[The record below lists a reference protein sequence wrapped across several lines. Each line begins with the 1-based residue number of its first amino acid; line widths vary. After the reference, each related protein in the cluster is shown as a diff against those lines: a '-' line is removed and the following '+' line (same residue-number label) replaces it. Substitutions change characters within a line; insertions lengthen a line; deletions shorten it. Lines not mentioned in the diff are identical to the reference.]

1 MIFLNPL
8 VLFGL
13 IATSIPV
20 LIHLL
25 NLKKLKKIEFS
36 TLAFLKEL
44 QKSKIRKIK
53 LKQWIL
59 LALRIL
65 IIAFLVMSFA
75 RPTLKTISLGG
86 TSSVAKTTAI
96 LILDDSFSMSVISEK
111 GSYFN
116 QAKQVIKTI
125 ISELQ
130 EGDEIAL
137 LKTSDRNDREI
148 ILTNNFSNVIKDL
161 NDSEIKDRSG
171 TLHNAILKAGML
183 LSQSKNFNKEIYIF
197 SDYQKS
203 RMFEE
208 ESQLSDL
215 KDLFTEDTRLYNFK
229 YTEKDVF
236 NIAITDFK
244 INNQIFQKNATLD
257 FSATVKN
264 ESERTVS
271 NGVISLFI
279 NGERKAQQSFNLNS
293 NESNEINFEI
303 TLQNEGLLEVMTEIE
318 DDDILNDNRRY
329 LSLYI
334 PEFINVLI
342 FVDEDSDA
350 EL

>member
-44 QKSKIRKIK
+44 QKTKIRKIK

-75 RPTLKTISLGG
+75 RPTLKSVSIGG

-96 LILDDSFSMSVISEK
+96 FILDDSFSMSIISDR

-116 QAKQVIKTI
+116 QAKQIIKSI
-125 ISELQ
+125 LSELQ
-130 EGDEIAL
+130 EGDEVAL
-137 LKTSDRNDREI
+137 IRTSDLLEKEI
-148 ILTNNFSNVIKDL
+148 SLTNNFNSIIKEL
-161 NDSEIKDRSG
+161 NECDISDVSG
-171 TLHNAILKAGML
+171 TLHNSIFKAGVL
-183 LSQSKNFNKEIYIF
+183 LSQSQNFNKEIYIF

-203 RMFEE
+203 RICEQE
-208 ESQLSDL
+208 TNLSDL
-215 KDLFTEDTRLYNFK
+215 SELFTTETRLYKFNFPK
-229 YTEKDVF
+229 KDIF
-236 NIAITDFK
+236 NIAITDFN
-244 INNQIFQKNATLD
+244 INNQIFQKNSILN
-257 FSATVKN
+257 FSTIIKN
-264 ESERTVS
+264 ESEQSIS
-271 NGVISLFI
+271 NGVVSLFI
-279 NGERKAQQSFNLNS
+279 NGERKAQKSFDLNPS
-293 NESNEINFEI
+293 DSREIDFE
-303 TLQNEGLLEVMTEIE
+303 LNPQVDGLIEAVVEIE
-318 DDDILNDNRRY
+318 DDDLHHY
-329 LSLYI
+329 
-334 PEFINVLI
+334 
-342 FVDEDSDA
+342 
-350 EL
+350 